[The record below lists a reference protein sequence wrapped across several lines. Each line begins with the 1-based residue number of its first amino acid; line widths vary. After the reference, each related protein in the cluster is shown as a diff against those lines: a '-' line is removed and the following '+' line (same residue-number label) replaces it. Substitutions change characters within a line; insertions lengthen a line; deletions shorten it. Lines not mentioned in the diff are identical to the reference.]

1 MTKSCL
7 TTAGWIRLFSIYTLP
22 HPGGCLVLVMAA
34 VFARFNWTKTFLTT
48 QSWLF
53 LVLHVTAGSKYIIW
67 LCLSCDIS
75 LQDLMAIICRARDC
89 SKKQKRH
96 KLKREKGQ
104 GEFILPS
111 PTRKKKTENKS
122 DQITYTVSL
131 SAVACRKMD
140 GVQSV
145 VHIGFN

>member
-1 MTKSCL
+1 MSDNCGVNKTFL
-7 TTAGWIRLFSIYTLP
+7 IYTLS

-34 VFARFNWTKTFLTT
+34 VFTRFNWTKTFLTT

-89 SKKQKRH
+89 LKKTEETQTQKR
-96 KLKREKGQ
+96 KGSRWVNPAITYQ
-104 GEFILPS
+104 
-111 PTRKKKTENKS
+111 KKKTENKS
-122 DQITYTVSL
+122 DQITYTFSL

-145 VHIGFN
+145 VHMGFN

>member
-1 MTKSCL
+1 MSDNCGVNKTFL
-7 TTAGWIRLFSIYTLP
+7 IYTLP

-34 VFARFNWTKTFLTT
+34 VFTRFNWTKTFLTT

-89 SKKQKRH
+89 LKKQKRH
-96 KLKREKGQ
+96 KLKREKVQ
-104 GEFILPS
+104 GELILPS
-111 PTRKKKTENKS
+111 PTRKKKQKTKAIKS
-122 DQITYTVSL
+122 HTHFPFQQWLVGKWMVSR
-131 SAVACRKMD
+131 V
-140 GVQSV
+140 
-145 VHIGFN
+145 